1 MCLNTGSE
9 CIRIHQSLVEGKK
22 LAYRSVRV
30 SDLTGKE
37 DSDDKFVTLVVRKA
51 PGLVE
56 PVQLDVLP
64 SEIAGLK
71 GAGDLVVLE
80 IKNGETTQLVVT
92 LSEFKK
98 LSPDIEAILAKA
110 DGLRGRRKGYKPASQ
125 A

>member
-1 MCLNTGSE
+1 M
-9 CIRIHQSLVEGKK
+9 EGNKV
-22 LAYRSVRV
+22 AYRSVRV

-110 DGLRGRRKGYKPASQ
+110 DGLCGRRKGYKPASQ